1 MKKIIETVILVI
13 LLVGLFNP
21 IFQTNK
27 FNKQLTENYTNN
39 YNQQSVNFQITRSF
53 FAEQKE
59 FGLTKKQQK
68 QLTDKYG
75 KENVEFTTDNN
86 QLFMVPPTEEESE
99 INYNGYTDS
108 QDVNLVEN
116 FTYVEG
122 HAPEKPGDAVINE
135 KILKQMGFKNLP
147 EINNPQEDQYKVD
160 NDNYKF
166 VGVYQETSTNKPDH
180 YKSQYYNGFDKAYYS
195 RPLTSSEDIQDIE
208 EAVFYWNNNGWYD
221 EDKIVWMDN
230 PTPENGYGDVVDYQ
244 KSVDNGV
251 TGLINPKTVKQEYGD
266 VLYTGARITLSDK
279 QTVDQVS
286 DDIAKIVPTAK
297 IVNAENLKVEQNKS
311 MVLSMVG
318 LSVVAIGMIML
329 LKRPIKIK

>member
-1 MKKIIETVILVI
+1 MKKVIETVILVI

-53 FAEQKE
+53 FADQKE

-75 KENVEFTTDNN
+75 KDNVEFTTDNN
-86 QLFMVPPTEEESE
+86 QLFMVPPTDNA
-99 INYNGYTDS
+99 INYNGSTDS

-135 KILKQMGFKNLP
+135 KILKQMGFKNLA
-147 EINNPQEDQYKVD
+147 EINNPKENQYKVD

-195 RPLTSSEDIQDIE
+195 RPLKSSEDIQDID
-208 EAVFYWNNNGWYD
+208 EAVIDWNNNSWFVG
-221 EDKIVWMDN
+221 DKIVWMDN
-230 PTPENGYGDVVDYQ
+230 PTPENGYGEVVDYQ
-244 KSVDNGV
+244 KSVDNGA

-286 DDIAKIVPTAK
+286 DDITKIVPTAK

-311 MVLSMVG
+311 MVLNMVG